1 MTNAKLPNQSQSSVN
16 KITLKDIAEDTGLS
30 VSTVS
35 RVLRGEGRSSS
46 QNEQAIIESAQRL
59 GYPLQ
64 KQQTP
69 FELRIEIYIAVITHV
84 KEGEF
89 YTAFFNGFHQ
99 ASKNTNVHFC
109 LFSIDNI
116 ETPIQDFLFGLQKHF
131 DAAIIFLPTLT
142 SDDYRRILAKLNP
155 GFPIISTASILNP
168 VLDTISFDGYG
179 GGHLV
184 AEHFF
189 NKKYTDVGIIHG
201 PNNKLESRFRSNGFI
216 DFIKSHPEMNLTWE
230 FNGDYSSQSGQLA
243 YQSFKESSTKPKAI
257 FCANDSTLFGFM
269 ELARIDGIQV
279 PSELALVGYDNLPVC
294 QTYCPQITSVHTDYT
309 NLGLHAM
316 RLLLNRF
323 ENHIDH
329 QGFLSLL
336 PVSLVVRQSS

>member
-1 MTNAKLPNQSQSSVN
+1 MANSKLTNQSQSTVN
-16 KITLKDIAEDTGLS
+16 KITLKDIADDTGLS

-46 QNEQAIIESAQRL
+46 LNEQAIIESAQRL

-109 LFSIDNI
+109 LFSTDNI

-131 DAAIIFLPTLT
+131 DAAIIFLPSLT
-142 SDDYRRILAKLNP
+142 SDDYKRILSKLNP

-189 NKKYTDVGIIHG
+189 DKHYI
-201 PNNKLESRFRSNGFI
+201 
-216 DFIKSHPEMNLTWE
+216 M
-230 FNGDYSSQSGQLA
+230 Y
-243 YQSFKESSTKPKAI
+243 
-257 FCANDSTLFGFM
+257 
-269 ELARIDGIQV
+269 
-279 PSELALVGYDNLPVC
+279 
-294 QTYCPQITSVHTDYT
+294 
-309 NLGLHAM
+309 
-316 RLLLNRF
+316 
-323 ENHIDH
+323 H
-329 QGFLSLL
+329 QA
-336 PVSLVVRQSS
+336 